1 MYRVRYSLW
10 GQTLAVKIFH
20 ESAEGHER
28 LRELNSLTFLTH
40 ANIVRMFY
48 IVYETLADRSESFTP
63 VGYAMELMDRSA
75 ADRYEYSLEQLLN
88 IFEQIAS
95 ALAFSH
101 QLGVIHFDVKP
112 GNILLDAACTVAKLC
127 DFGCAHKLRSVA
139 ASATASMVGHWRGT
153 LDYVA
158 PEAYHGNFES
168 SPHLCDVYSF
178 GKTMW
183 KLLHPLCDVDPLSEC
198 KVSVEVPTVLKE
210 LVEQCTLR
218 DAAKRPQDM
227 SGVLEWLQ
235 GVSAVPDEPPVFGSD
250 EVIRAAVMYLQEN
263 GHTSADSAILLSRLG
278 LQPDV
283 QIAMASANNAKLSRI
298 VLSRPDLFG
307 VPDQRVQSKIA
318 VYSVLSA
325 RHDPSHAVPSPTA
338 AAPKQVCDYFVILH
352 LELARRRDV
361 TALMTGC
368 CRRCPTR

>member
-1 MYRVRYSLW
+1 
-10 GQTLAVKIFH
+10 
-20 ESAEGHER
+20 
-28 LRELNSLTFLTH
+28 
-40 ANIVRMFY
+40 MFY

-75 ADRYEYSLEQLLN
+75 ADRCEYSLDQLLN

-101 QLGVIHFDVKP
+101 QFGVIHFDVKP
-112 GNILLDAACTVAKLC
+112 GNILLNAACTVAKLC

-158 PEAYHGNFES
+158 PEAYHGDFES

-183 KLLHPLCDVDPLSEC
+183 KLLHPSRVVDPLSEC
-198 KVSVEVPTVLKE
+198 KVTVEVPSVLKE

-218 DAAKRPQDM
+218 DATKRPQDM

-235 GVSAVPDEPPVFGSD
+235 GVSAVPDEPPVFGTD
-250 EVIRAAVMYLQEN
+250 DVIRAAVVYLQEN
-263 GHTSADSAILLSRLG
+263 SHTSADSAILLSHLA

-307 VPDQRVQSKIA
+307 VPYPIVKSKSKMA
-318 VYSVLSA
+318 LYLVLSA
-325 RHDPSHAVPSPTA
+325 RDAPSHFVPSSTA
-338 AAPKQVCDYFVILH
+338 AAPEQVCDWRGNLYHFVSMCTMKSSDAIDDRLIM
-352 LELARRRDV
+352 LPLPLSNPPAWDATLRP
-361 TALMTGC
+361 ASMW
-368 CRRCPTR
+368 